1 MSSKWDE
8 LKQSMWIRNVVVSE
22 GHLVVNGKGYVYH
35 RFKPFKY
42 QKSLGHISKIDSERD
57 LKMKVRSS
65 VQELRR
71 KIGGRYRSDQTVKNG
86 LKKYRSRLRSLFE
99 NGHFTRSTFNVYNQ
113 YLDIHETRLFQ
124 KYLNNPVEQFSTNSE
139 PVRTFFLDYLETR
152 MKDRNKKGKP
162 IGFTTL
168 KKDLSRVSGLFSFL
182 VGEGWMKSNPLVDL
196 TPSLLERIHRQIPNV
211 PEYVSK
217 ESKVL
222 QYQRWKDIREYLG
235 NQWRRNRLH
244 RNISGRVFY
253 VQILTGM
260 RVSEVLRMEWS
271 GWIQDV
277 VRDVTTIVSNDFSEL
292 DIRSKKKQRVIT
304 PPEEVR
310 GMFEIIREEQSE
322 EFGGEFP
329 RWVFPSPYSGILDRE
344 NLKPLNLQYIST
356 RIKRLQKQFGWN
368 EPHLT
373 SHDLRRFFI
382 TDLVEHG
389 VPEREVSTFV
399 GHSSRRMTEFYIQD
413 LVLNTDEVLGFV
425 NKSSSLETQPQ
436 SGRKTFMT
444 GKIPKK
450 KN

>member
-1 MSSKWDE
+1 VGSKWDD
-8 LKQSMWIRNVVVSE
+8 LKQSKWVRNVDVSE

-35 RFKPFKY
+35 RFKPFNY
-42 QKSLGHISKIDSERD
+42 QKSLGHISKLESEQD
-57 LKMKVRSS
+57 LRLKVRGS
-65 VQELRR
+65 VQELRK

-86 LKKYRSRLRSLFE
+86 LKKYRSHLRSLMD
-99 NGHFTRSTFNVYNQ
+99 NGHFTRSTFNVYSQ

-124 KYLNNPVEQFSTNSE
+124 NHMNVPVEQFSTNSD
-139 PVRTFFLDYLETR
+139 PVRKFFLDYLETR
-152 MKDRNKKGKP
+152 MKDTNKKGKP

-196 TPSLLERIHRQIPNV
+196 TPFLLERINRQIPNV

-217 ESKVL
+217 DSKVL
-222 QYQRWKDIREYLG
+222 QYQRWKDIREYLR

-244 RNISGRVFY
+244 RNVSGRIFF

-292 DIRSKKKQRVIT
+292 DIRSKKKQRVIQT
-304 PPEEVR
+304 PSEVG
-310 GMFEIIREEQSE
+310 GMFEVIREEQSE
-322 EFGGEFP
+322 EFDGEFP
-329 RWVFPSPYSGILDRE
+329 RWVFPSPYSGVLDRE
-344 NLKPLNLQYIST
+344 NLKPMNLQYIST
-356 RIKRLQKQFGWN
+356 RIKRLQKDFGWN

-382 TDLVEHG
+382 TDLVENG
-389 VPEREVSTFV
+389 IPERQVSTFV

-413 LVLNTDEVLGFV
+413 LVLNTEDVLGFV
-425 NKSSSLETQPQ
+425 DKLSSQETQPK

-444 GKIPKK
+444 GKFPKK
-450 KN
+450 KT